1 MKTEKY
7 PRLPGVDEP
16 LFGSLFD
23 SLAHMTEDR
32 WEAGMLTPALPI
44 SEVLRW
50 NYGAKE
56 ATA

>member
-1 MKTEKY
+1 MKSEKN

-23 SLAHMTEDR
+23 SLERMAEDR
-32 WEAGMLTPALPI
+32 WEAGTRTPVLPLAEI
-44 SEVLRW
+44 LRW
-50 NYGAKE
+50 SCGAKE